1 MRKYDYTEFD
11 NQIDIHVQY
20 MSFKYEALH
29 THDFFEFVY
38 VLKGE
43 LIHKVDGVEHLT
55 KEGSLLFIN
64 YDQTHEL
71 YAKGDVA
78 YINLLV
84 TDQFVSQEMGSSKNI
99 FDLFS
104 FIVLQDVNNMRDVSP
119 VIQFEGEERREINE
133 LFTAMLHEYEGE
145 KNNYD
150 KVLRYY
156 FYVLILKL
164 VRQMETV
171 EKEEIVVGV
180 SDKMS
185 SVIEYVTEHYN
196 EDISLADIA
205 EKFFYNTS
213 YFSRLFKNTLG
224 ITFNKFLQDLRIK
237 NAMGY
242 ICETDYS
249 FEKIADLVGYSD
261 KKQFYNVFKKWT
273 GKTPGEFRKEVKEE
287 RKHKKGKPMRKTLRK
302 N

>member
-1 MRKYDYTEFD
+1 
-11 NQIDIHVQY
+11 
-20 MSFKYEALH
+20 
-29 THDFFEFVY
+29 VY

-43 LIHKVDGVEHLT
+43 LINKVDGVEHVL
-55 KEGSLLFIN
+55 KEGSILFIN

-78 YINLLV
+78 YVNLLV
-84 TDQFVSQEMGSSKNI
+84 TTDFISQEIGEAKNI

-104 FIVLQDVNNMRDVSP
+104 FIVLQDVNNMRELSP
-119 VIQFEGEERREINE
+119 VISFEGEERRDIDE
-133 LFTAMLHEYEGE
+133 LFTAMLHEYENE
-145 KNNYD
+145 KKNYE

-164 VRQMETV
+164 VRRLETA
-171 EKEEIVVGV
+171 EKEDIVVGV

-185 SVIEYVTEHYN
+185 SVIEYLTEHYH
-196 EDISLADIA
+196 DDLSLGDIA

-213 YFSRLFKNTLG
+213 YFSRLFKNTFG

-237 NAMGY
+237 NAIGY
-242 ICETDYS
+242 ICETDYA
-249 FEKIADLVGYSD
+249 FEKIAEMVGYSD

-273 GKTPGEFRKEVKEE
+273 GKTPGQYRKEAKEE
-287 RKHKKGKPMRKTLRK
+287 RKGNKPPMLKTIRKTD
-302 N
+302 

>member
-1 MRKYDYTEFD
+1 MRKFDYTEFD
-11 NQIDIHVQY
+11 HQIGLHVQY
-20 MSFKYEALH
+20 MKFKYEGLH

-43 LIHKVDGVEHLT
+43 LINKVDGVEHVL
-55 KEGSLLFIN
+55 KEGSILFIN

-78 YINLLV
+78 YVNLLV
-84 TDQFVSQEMGSSKNI
+84 TTDFISQEIGEAKNI

-104 FIVLQDVNNMRDVSP
+104 FIVLQDVNNMRELSP
-119 VIQFEGEERREINE
+119 VISFEGEERRDIDE
-133 LFTAMLHEYEGE
+133 LFTAMLHEYENE
-145 KNNYD
+145 KKNYE

-164 VRQMETV
+164 VRRLETA
-171 EKEEIVVGV
+171 EKEDIVVGV

-185 SVIEYVTEHYN
+185 SVIEYLTEHYH
-196 EDISLADIA
+196 DDLSLGDIA

-213 YFSRLFKNTLG
+213 YFSRLFKNTFG

-237 NAMGY
+237 NAIGY
-242 ICETDYS
+242 ICETDYA
-249 FEKIADLVGYSD
+249 FEKIAEMVGYSD

-273 GKTPGEFRKEVKEE
+273 GKTPGQYRKEAKEE
-287 RKHKKGKPMRKTLRK
+287 RKGNKPPMLKTIRKTD
-302 N
+302 